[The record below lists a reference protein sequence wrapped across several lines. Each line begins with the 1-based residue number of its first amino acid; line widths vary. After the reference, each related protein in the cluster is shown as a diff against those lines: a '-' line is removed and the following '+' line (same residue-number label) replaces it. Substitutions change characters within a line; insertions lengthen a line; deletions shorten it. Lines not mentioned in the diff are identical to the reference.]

1 VKHQI
6 SVGHR
11 LILLVAFQTSIAAVL
26 VFIALRAMSAVAAD
40 ARYMYQFQYLGV
52 QEIGKAMEVAARLQS
67 FFATRSFG
75 SRAEPPVPISDVN
88 AQLETFYKRYRK
100 EWETANGSTPDAVR
114 FRKDLFGS
122 GDTGLLEKENKAL
135 LDIEESIRT
144 LKADEEGDG
153 PKTPVQTR
161 WSHARQLRRNLAEL
175 YAVNLNYS
183 RLANEHVAN
192 RTQRARNWLFTIGI
206 LGTFLTLLLGTFV
219 HRAIAPR
226 IRRLVSK
233 VNRFREFGVH
243 EQIVETGRD
252 EISVLAHALDT
263 GFAAIATRE
272 REREEFLAITA
283 HELKTPIT
291 SIHGYSKLLIDHPER
306 ASLFP
311 RALEIIHTQSWRL
324 SRLIEHLFLA
334 MRARVGQL
342 HFEPKPLD
350 LSMVVQHVLSEVKAL
365 VSYEPFTA
373 KCKPNVMILGDEVLL
388 EHALWSLFASVCA
401 LSQGDLPI
409 KIVLDTEGPYA
420 CVTAEVVSA
429 DRSAQDIET
438 LFMPFHSVQY
448 ENGSDIRAGVGLY
461 LCREIVRMHNGR
473 LRVCELS
480 NGRFEFSMELA
491 L

>member
-1 VKHQI
+1 MKHQI

-40 ARYMYQFQYLGV
+40 SRYMYQFQYLGV

-75 SRAEPPVPISDVN
+75 SHAESPVPISDVI
-88 AQLETFYKRYRK
+88 AQLETFYKRYRE
-100 EWETANGSTPDAVR
+100 EWETANGSTPDAIR
-114 FRKDLFGS
+114 FRRDLFGS
-122 GDTGLLEKENKAL
+122 GDTGLLEKENKAQ

-153 PKTPVQTR
+153 SKTPVQTR
-161 WSHARQLRRNLAEL
+161 WSHARQLRRNLAAL
-175 YAVNLNYS
+175 YAVNLDYT

-226 IRRLVSK
+226 IRRLVTK
-233 VNRFREFGVH
+233 VNRFRDFGVH
-243 EQIVETGRD
+243 EQNVETGKD
-252 EISVLAHALDT
+252 EISLLAHALDT
-263 GFAAIATRE
+263 GFAAIATRD

-311 RALEIIHTQSWRL
+311 RALEIIHRQSWRL
-324 SRLIEHLFLA
+324 SRLVEHLFLA
-334 MRARVGQL
+334 MRARSGQL
-342 HFEPKPLD
+342 HFDPKPLD
-350 LSMVVQHVLSEVKAL
+350 LSTVVQHVLSELRAL
-365 VSYEPFTA
+365 ISSEPFSVN
-373 KCKPNVMILGDEVLL
+373 CKPNVMILGDEVLL
-388 EHALWSLFASVCA
+388 EHALWSLFASASA

-409 KIVLDTEGPYA
+409 KVVLDTEGA
-420 CVTAEVVSA
+420 CARVTADVMSTE
-429 DRSAQDIET
+429 RSAQDIET
-438 LFMPFHSVQY
+438 LFMPFQSVQY
-448 ENGSDIRAGVGLY
+448 ENDSGIRAGVGLY
-461 LCREIVRMHNGR
+461 LCREIVRLHSGR
-473 LRVCELS
+473 LRVRELP
-480 NGRFEFSMELA
+480 NAGFEFSMELSR
-491 L
+491 